1 MSELSKEAGPLS
13 EPAIEEDPSY
23 SNDYIGADA
32 NNAAFLE
39 NLSEEELKDLE
50 KRPKS
55 QSEILMD
62 KVICFLPAIMAIIH
76 LLEYFYVPNAP
87 GNTNTMT
94 YAYFIMVF
102 IVYYFIRAI
111 WAMFSDK
118 QFRKWR
124 YSAPFQTLIFFLLM
138 VYDLLT
144 LKTATLLLPY
154 FPWVDQIF
162 NAILADTQFLW
173 ESTAA
178 SLQLLFSGYFIGGI
192 IGIIT
197 GVLCGYFEKV
207 NYWISPFTTVIGS
220 IPTTTWLPIVMV
232 LAASLRQGAI
242 FVISLGVFFA
252 LTNAT
257 FAGVR
262 SIDQSLF
269 EMAKTLGAN
278 QQQLI
283 TRIAAPAIMP
293 SVFSGMIQ
301 GMSTA
306 CTSLIVA
313 EMIGVESGLGWYITW
328 QKNWA
333 EYDKMYAGILVIC
346 IMFLAVN
353 FLLRALE
360 RRVLKWKDA

>member
-1 MSELSKEAGPLS
+1 MSDSSKNQGNIHVTDETAS
-13 EPAIEEDPSY
+13 MSD
-23 SNDYIGADA
+23 DYVGADA
-32 NNAAFLE
+32 NNATFLE
-39 NLSEEELKDLE
+39 NLSQAELKDLE
-50 KRPKS
+50 KKPKTPA
-55 QSEILMD
+55 QLALD
-62 KVICFLPAIMAIIH
+62 KVICFLPALMAIIH
-76 LLEYFYVPNAP
+76 LLEYLYVPNAP
-87 GNTNTMT
+87 GNSNTMT
-94 YAYFIMVF
+94 YVYFLGFF
-102 IVYYFIRAI
+102 IVFYLIRGLLAL
-111 WAMFSDK
+111 WSDR

-124 YSAPFQTLIFFLLM
+124 YSAPFQTLIFFILM

-154 FPWVDQIF
+154 FPWVDQVF
-162 NAILADTQFLW
+162 NSIIADTSFLL
-173 ESTAA
+173 ESTLA
-178 SLQLLFSGYFIGGI
+178 SLQLLFSGYIIGGL
-192 IGIIT
+192 IGILT

-232 LAASLRQGAI
+232 LAASLKQGAV

-262 SIDQSLF
+262 GIDNSYF
-269 EMAKTLGAN
+269 EMAKTLGAS

-283 TRIAAPAIMP
+283 TRVAAPAIMP

-346 IMFLAVN
+346 LMFLAVN
-353 FLLRALE
+353 FLLRSLE